1 MTDQKQEYRN
11 LLITAEQKSQED
23 YDKTL
28 VSLSGGALG
37 LSLLFIENVIGD
49 SAPISGHFLVAAW
62 ILWAFSLAAVVLSYF
77 CSGMALRKSIEQC
90 DKNDY
95 SEGVGGK
102 AAKATSYLNAAS
114 GILFILGV
122 ISIIIFCSK
131 NIGVKEMSN
140 NNGNTGGTK
149 GYTPPPPPPA
159 PAPVVMPS
167 APSRGPLTEGVI
179 PPPPPPTP
187 SNGGN

>member
-1 MTDQKQEYRN
+1 MTDPKKEYRS

-49 SAPISGHFLVAAW
+49 SNPVSPGFLVGAW
-62 ILWAFSLAAVVLSYF
+62 VLWVLSLAAVVLSYF
-77 CSGMALRKSIEQC
+77 CSGVALRKSIEQC

-95 SEGVGGK
+95 TGGVGGK
-102 AAKATSYLNAAS
+102 AAKATLFLNAAS

-122 ISIIIFCSK
+122 VSIIIFCSK

-149 GYTPPPPPPA
+149 GYTPPPPPPPA
-159 PAPVVMPS
+159 PASVPASPG
-167 APSRGPLTEGVI
+167 RGPLTEGVL
-179 PPPPPPTP
+179 PPPPPPPPP
-187 SNGGN
+187 SNGGS